1 MARHGRERVCVSTSH
16 SHARPPRWAEAI
28 LRLLLKP
35 ADRDSVS
42 GDLLEEYRDS
52 IVPARGS
59 AADWWYLRQVGSFL
73 ARASWVWGTVIGGA
87 LVARYLFDTLA
98 PVSDYRMRATVL
110 TYTIMGACLS
120 AGLSTAWRTRSMRAG
135 VLTSFT
141 AAAMGALLSIAGAVV
156 MLAIWHDPATLEEW
170 RRTGGLDETFIDVPL
185 KVVALGV
192 AIGIVGAVIG
202 KAAAKSRTTEILIP

>member
-1 MARHGRERVCVSTSH
+1 MSTPH
-16 SHARPPRWAEAI
+16 SQARPPQWAEAI

-35 ADRDSVS
+35 EDRDSVS

-73 ARASWVWGTVIGGA
+73 VRASWVWGAVMGGA
-87 LVARYLFDTLA
+87 LVVRYLFDTLA
-98 PVSDYRMRATVL
+98 PVTDYRMRATVL
-110 TYTIMGACLS
+110 TYTTMAACLS
-120 AGLSTAWRTRSMRAG
+120 AGFGTAWRTRSMRAG

-141 AAAMGALLSIAGAVV
+141 AAAMGALLSIAGAGV

-170 RRTGGLDETFIDVPL
+170 RRSGGLDETFIDVPL

-192 AIGIVGAVIG
+192 AIGIVGAVLG
-202 KAAAKSRTTEILIP
+202 KAAATSRPPESLIP

>member
-1 MARHGRERVCVSTSH
+1 MSTPH
-16 SHARPPRWAEAI
+16 SHARPPQWAEAI

-35 ADRDSVS
+35 EDRDSVS

-73 ARASWVWGTVIGGA
+73 VRASWVWGAVMGGA
-87 LVARYLFDTLA
+87 LVVRYLFDTRA

-110 TYTIMGACLS
+110 TYTIMAACLS
-120 AGLSTAWRTRSMRAG
+120 AGFGAAWRTRSMRAG

-141 AAAMGALLSIAGAVV
+141 AAAMGALLSIAGAGV

-170 RRTGGLDETFIDVPL
+170 RRSGGLDETFIDVPL

-192 AIGIVGAVIG
+192 AIGIVGAVLG
-202 KAAAKSRTTEILIP
+202 KAVAKSRPTEILIP

>member
-1 MARHGRERVCVSTSH
+1 MSTPH
-16 SHARPPRWAEAI
+16 SHAGPPRWAEAI

-35 ADRDSVS
+35 EDRDSVS

-73 ARASWVWGTVIGGA
+73 VRASWVWGAVMGGA
-87 LVARYLFDTLA
+87 LVVRYLFDTLA
-98 PVSDYRMRATVL
+98 PVTDYRMRATVL
-110 TYTIMGACLS
+110 TYTVMAACLS
-120 AGLSTAWRTRSMRAG
+120 AGFGTAWRTRSMRAG

-141 AAAMGALLSIAGAVV
+141 AATMGALLSIAGAGV

-170 RRTGGLDETFIDVPL
+170 RRSGGLDETFIDVPL

-192 AIGIVGAVIG
+192 AIGIVGAVLG
-202 KAAAKSRTTEILIP
+202 KLTARSRPTEILVP